1 MVQFKSMVQALF
13 LKSFFFQ
20 FFTIN
25 LFRSYKMKR
34 IKHLL
39 LNYNIKLN
47 LILKANLIF
56 IEFF

>member
-1 MVQFKSMVQALF
+1 MVQALF